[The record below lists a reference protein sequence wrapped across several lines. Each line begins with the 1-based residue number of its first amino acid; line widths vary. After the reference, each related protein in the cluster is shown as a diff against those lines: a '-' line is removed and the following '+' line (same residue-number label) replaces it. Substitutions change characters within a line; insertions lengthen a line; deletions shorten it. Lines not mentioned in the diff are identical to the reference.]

1 MKPVLLL
8 TGCASC
14 RALVALCLVLWEVVE
29 VGRSAAFLFSG
40 AACSCEASF
49 PSCGA
54 GDAGICRCGVNGST
68 RPCHGCR
75 AGSSP
80 VICSEFIEMRSG
92 PVTSYIGF
100 MYFTGLRLFSLC
112 LFPWSCRVLVT
123 GLFPGD
129 ANGLAG
135 GLQSHCH
142 WGSNPPSGADCP
154 WSSTVE

>member
-8 TGCASC
+8 TGCASYS
-14 RALVALCLVLWEVVE
+14 ALVILCLVLWEVVE
-29 VGRSAAFLFSG
+29 VGRSAASLFSG
-40 AACSCEASF
+40 VACSCETS
-49 PSCGA
+49 SLA
-54 GDAGICRCGVNGST
+54 GVGGTGMCRCGVNGST

-112 LFPWSCRVLVT
+112 LFPQSCRVLV
-123 GLFPGD
+123 
-129 ANGLAG
+129 AG
-135 GLQSHCH
+135 FI
-142 WGSNPPSGADCP
+142 SG
-154 WSSTVE
+154 

>member
-29 VGRSAAFLFSG
+29 VGRSAALLFSG
-40 AACSCEASF
+40 AAYSCETSSSLAGVG
-49 PSCGA
+49 GA
-54 GDAGICRCGVNGST
+54 GMCRCGVNGST

-80 VICSEFIEMRSG
+80 VICSGFMEMCSNS
-92 PVTSYIGF
+92 VTSYIGF

-112 LFPWSCRVLVT
+112 LFP
-123 GLFPGD
+123 
-129 ANGLAG
+129 
-135 GLQSHCH
+135 
-142 WGSNPPSGADCP
+142 
-154 WSSTVE
+154 